1 MKQVKTVELGGKIKY
16 AKVADRL
23 CEFRSDNPRSKIWT
37 DYQRTEDGDYIFN
50 AFIWRDK
57 TELVDILAKGVG
69 REEAKF
75 SCDANGTASA
85 NAQKVEREKGFE
97 KLETIAVGR
106 ALAMLGYAADGNV
119 ASYEEM
125 LEFEEFKQEQA
136 LQAVQNALEELGA
149 SKTVEELKQKFMAL
163 ERSLRAND
171 EVVAKK
177 DEMKAKLTELEDE
190 GAEDRA
196 E

>member
-1 MKQVKTVELGGKIKY
+1 MKQVKTVELGGRIKY

-37 DYQRTEDGDYIFN
+37 EHQRTEDGDYIFN
-50 AFIWRDK
+50 AFVWRDK
-57 TELVDILAKGVG
+57 TELVEILSKGVS

-125 LEFEEFKQEQA
+125 LEFEEFKREQA
-136 LQAVQNALEELGA
+136 AEAVQNAVEELESA
-149 SKTVEELKQKFMAL
+149 KTVEELKEKFVGL
-163 ERSLRAND
+163 TRELRAND
-171 EVVAKK
+171 EVLAKK
-177 DEMKAKLTELEDE
+177 DELKAKLMESTNESSEDSTE
-190 GAEDRA
+190 
-196 E
+196 